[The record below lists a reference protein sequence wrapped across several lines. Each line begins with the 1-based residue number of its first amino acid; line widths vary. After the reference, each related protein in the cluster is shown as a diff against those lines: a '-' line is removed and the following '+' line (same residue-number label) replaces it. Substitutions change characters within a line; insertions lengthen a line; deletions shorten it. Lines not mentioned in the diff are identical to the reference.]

1 MWPMRLLREYRENLD
16 IKHHGVHRACMRARS
31 AEWAAERSFAFNPLL
46 IISAAAALVT
56 MLFVPPFSAMFK
68 QLGSLAQTA
77 FFLKTRRPAGEAIPA
92 GPKEGKGGRFSG
104 LIPRPCPD

>member
-1 MWPMRLLREYRENLD
+1 MRLLREYTD
-16 IKHHGVHRACMRARS
+16 IKHHGVHRAFMRARS

-56 MLFVPPFSAMFK
+56 MLFIPPSSAMFQ
-68 QLGSLAQTA
+68 QLGLLAQTA
-77 FFLKTRRPAGEAIPA
+77 FFLKARRPAGEAIPA

>member
-1 MWPMRLLREYRENLD
+1 MRLLRGYRENLD

-56 MLFVPPFSAMFK
+56 MLFIPPSSAMLQ
-68 QLGSLAQTA
+68 QLGLLAQTA
-77 FFLKTRRPAGEAIPA
+77 FFLKARRPAGEAIPA
-92 GPKEGKGGRFSG
+92 GPKEGKGERFSG

>member
-1 MWPMRLLREYRENLD
+1 MRLLREYTD
-16 IKHHGVHRACMRARS
+16 IKHHGVHRACMRERS
-31 AEWAAERSFAFNPLL
+31 AERAVERSFARNPLL
-46 IISAAAALVT
+46 IISTTAALVT
-56 MLFVPPFSAMFK
+56 MLFVPPSSAMFQ

-104 LIPRPCPD
+104 LILRPCPD

>member
-1 MWPMRLLREYRENLD
+1 MRLLREYRENLD

-56 MLFVPPFSAMFK
+56 MLFIPPSSAMFQ
-68 QLGSLAQTA
+68 QLGLLAQAA
-77 FFLKTRRPAGEAIPA
+77 FFLKARRPAGEAIPA
-92 GPKEGKGGRFSG
+92 GPKEGKGGLSAA
-104 LIPRPCPD
+104 

>member
-1 MWPMRLLREYRENLD
+1 MRLLREYTD
-16 IKHHGVHRACMRARS
+16 IKHYGVHRVFMRARS
-31 AEWAAERSFAFNPLL
+31 AERAAEHSFARNPLL
-46 IISAAAALVT
+46 IISATAALVT
-56 MLFVPPFSAMFK
+56 MLFVPPSSAMFQ
-68 QLGSLAQTA
+68 QLDSLAQTV

>member
-1 MWPMRLLREYRENLD
+1 MDIENLD

-56 MLFVPPFSAMFK
+56 MLFIPPSSAMLQ
-68 QLGSLAQTA
+68 QLGLLAQTA
-77 FFLKTRRPAGEAIPA
+77 FFLKARRPAGEAIPA

>member
-1 MWPMRLLREYRENLD
+1 MRLLREYTD

-31 AEWAAERSFAFNPLL
+31 AERAAEHSFARNPLL
-46 IISAAAALVT
+46 IISATAALAT
-56 MLFVPPFSAMFK
+56 MFFVPLSSAMFQ

-77 FFLKTRRPAGEAIPA
+77 FFLKARRPAGEAIPA

-104 LIPRPCPD
+104 LILRPCPD